1 MVASAAIAAAIPAGL
16 AAQAN
21 PDTVSRAEAAFVVQA
36 PELEAA
42 QDEQPTSH
50 RQQQAENAPDQ
61 TSKVYFPEVITPE
74 TIARARARALEQEQL
89 GQARASREEAPTTQ
103 VSADGASGR
112 EVTQL
117 SDGNSTEALGQL
129 TAAERQVL
137 LQAVQGT
144 DICDR
149 SSDIP
154 AIQELCDKRIETRSA
169 EFTQNTAGSA
179 EDSLLGGGLDA
190 DRIATL
196 EAAIARLARNA
207 ANSNDFS
214 NQVIASVALN
224 NQSLAE
230 AATQATDADGAND
243 LTPETQAVVNAIVQQ
258 LGGN

>member
-1 MVASAAIAAAIPAGL
+1 ME
-16 AAQAN
+16 
-21 PDTVSRAEAAFVVQA
+21 D
-36 PELEAA
+36 A
-42 QDEQPTSH
+42 QDEQQAPAD
-50 RQQQAENAPDQ
+50 QQPAETAPDQ
-61 TSKVYFPEVITPE
+61 SSKVYFPEVITPQ

-89 GQARASREEAPTTQ
+89 AQTRTSREEAATTQ
-103 VSADGASGR
+103 VSAARDDGR
-112 EVTQL
+112 EVVQL
-117 SDGNSTEALGQL
+117 SDGNSSEALGQL

-169 EFTQNTAGSA
+169 EFTQTAGGSA

-224 NQSLAE
+224 NQNLAE
-230 AATQATDADGAND
+230 AATQATDGDPTND
-243 LTPETQAVVNAIVQQ
+243 LSPETQAVVNAIVQQ